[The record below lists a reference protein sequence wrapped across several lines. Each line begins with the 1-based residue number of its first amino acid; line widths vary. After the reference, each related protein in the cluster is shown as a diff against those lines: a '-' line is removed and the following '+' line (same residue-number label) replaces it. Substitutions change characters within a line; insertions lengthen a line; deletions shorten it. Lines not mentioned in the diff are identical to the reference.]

1 MAWNR
6 ILSKRT
12 DISKR
17 HVLSSLFGRTSRADQ
32 IENRKLTRLQQIV
45 LGLIDVDFDLVLI
58 GASLSE
64 INARDADGNTVLSW
78 STRCANE
85 HATRSLLRRGA
96 DHQYVSR
103 FGSTALHYAAGARSP
118 SCILP
123 LLEAGADANTRN
135 ACLHETPLHVAAL
148 RHDEP
153 EDFIAPLVSHGA
165 DVNAYDHEGS
175 SVLAFAVQANHC
187 RSAKYLLD
195 RGADIDGPDESGLT
209 PIGVAVIYN
218 HHALLVMLL
227 NRANVAHTTE
237 AGETLLHLCALHG
250 DLTTLDIL
258 AQANLMVSRDLFDAQ
273 GLRASDHARL
283 RGDEFVNAFERL
295 LTTLKPPKG
304 QIE

>member
-6 ILSKRT
+6 VLSKRT

-17 HVLSSLFGRTSRADQ
+17 YVLSSLFASTSRADQ
-32 IENRKLTRLQQIV
+32 IESRKLTRLQQIV
-45 LGLIDVDFDLVLI
+45 LGLIDVDFDLVLTD
-58 GASLSE
+58 ASLSE

-78 STRCANE
+78 STRCAHE

-96 DHQYVSR
+96 EHQHVSR

-118 SCILP
+118 NCILP
-123 LLEAGADANTRN
+123 LLEAGADANIRN

-165 DVNAYDHEGS
+165 DVNACDHEGS

-187 RSAKYLLD
+187 QSAKYLLD
-195 RGADIDGPDESGLT
+195 CGADINCPDKSGLT
-209 PIGVAVIYN
+209 PIGLAVMYN
-218 HHALLVMLL
+218 HHALLAILL
-227 NRANVAHTTE
+227 KYGASIGNTTE

-250 DLTTLDIL
+250 DMDTLKVIQ
-258 AQANLMVSRDLFDAQ
+258 QAKLKLVDTSDAQ
-273 GLRASDHARL
+273 GLRAGVHARL
-283 RGDEFVNAFERL
+283 RGDDFLSVFNGL
-295 LTTLKPPKG
+295 VSTLEPSMA
-304 QIE
+304 